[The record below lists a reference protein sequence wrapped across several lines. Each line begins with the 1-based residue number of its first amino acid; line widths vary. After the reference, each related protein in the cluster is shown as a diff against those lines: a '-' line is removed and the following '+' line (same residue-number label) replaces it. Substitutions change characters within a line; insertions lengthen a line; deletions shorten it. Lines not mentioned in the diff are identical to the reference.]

1 MSLMNDFFLSLAFGA
16 AWSIPVAVTAIILP
30 RGKALGLMN
39 GIALIAILI
48 ALGLRIYGRVEGDIS
63 GYILTMAALQCE
75 VVTAAALLMR
85 LWVKRRIV

>member
-1 MSLMNDFFLSLAFGA
+1 
-16 AWSIPVAVTAIILP
+16 
-30 RGKALGLMN
+30 MN

-48 ALGLRIYGRVEGDIS
+48 ALGLRIYGRIEGDIS